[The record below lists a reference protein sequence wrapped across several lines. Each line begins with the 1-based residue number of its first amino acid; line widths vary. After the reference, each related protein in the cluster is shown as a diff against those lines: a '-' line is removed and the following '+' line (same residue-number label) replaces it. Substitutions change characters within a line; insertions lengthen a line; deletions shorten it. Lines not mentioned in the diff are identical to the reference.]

1 MTTESE
7 IKVGRPENRA
17 RYEECVS
24 KIKKAFADYRTFSAV
39 DTKKCLKYTGD
50 SYVLREDGSFT
61 RIGDKKA
68 NINSLEAD
76 VDTFISYV
84 NGLVKNARGQSET
97 KKHPSKSVA
106 YLSDLIDKEFPTMS
120 CAIASSVG
128 DGLYWVTKEEYNG
141 YHLEAFR
148 RIVEAR
154 TSFDMIYVIPLKY
167 SSFNFEKDSHSGYM
181 DSCEVK
187 CCNESKRT
195 ANLESLFTRALS
207 VIDSMGIVDGKFMMD
222 GVTINVVK
230 RRNMRVEIVTGN
242 TVVTLRVDSEKAK
255 VLYSY
260 SCPSTEDLEKSLVS
274 IGDALEK
281 FCNAHK
287 GDTFMNYEVKKL
299 ESDKAARDP
308 DYDALVRLLADIFR

>member
-1 MTTESE
+1 MAKEFE

-24 KIKKAFADYRTFSAV
+24 KIKKAFADYRAFSAV
-39 DTKKCLKYTGD
+39 DTKKRLRYTGD
-50 SYVLREDGSFT
+50 SYVLKEDGSFT

-84 NGLVKNARGQSET
+84 NGPVKNAGSKACPKENLG
-97 KKHPSKSVA
+97 KSVTR
-106 YLSDLIDKEFPTMS
+106 LSDLIDKELPAMS
-120 CAIASSVG
+120 CAIAIPVS
-128 DGLYWVTKEEYNG
+128 DGLYWVTKEEYSGHN
-141 YHLEAFR
+141 LVAFR
-148 RIVEAR
+148 QIMEDR
-154 TSFDMIYVIPLKY
+154 TTFDTVYVIPIKY
-167 SSFNFEKDSHSGYM
+167 SSLNFERDRHSKHM
-181 DSCEVK
+181 DSCEVEHCDK
-187 CCNESKRT
+187 PKET
-195 ANLESLFTRALS
+195 TNLESLFLKVLT
-207 VIDSMGIVDGKFMMD
+207 VMDCMGIVDGKFMID

-242 TVVTLRVDSEKAK
+242 TVVTLRVDNEKAK

-260 SCPSTEDLEKSLVS
+260 SCPSTEDLEESLVS
-274 IGDALEK
+274 IDDALEK
-281 FCNAHK
+281 FCDAHR
-287 GDTFMNYEVKKL
+287 GDTLMNYEVKKL